1 MQSENLPCSYN
12 QRPEILIALP
22 AFTRLHQASQPSSLF
37 LTLFDA
43 RRSPG
48 GTTGTTPAE
57 TSPCRG
63 DQTAGPSQGN
73 KIIHSFTFFSKTFH
87 ISGFSF
93 QLIITPDSRDLW
105 DTIKKK
111 KELNFSR
118 QKFSIERKSFLLSVA
133 AKTLVIHWSIIKPSL
148 TPLNLPMFSLTNTI
162 KTGDMTRYI
171 SD

>member
-1 MQSENLPCSYN
+1 MTVLEMQEMQSENLPCSYN

-63 DQTAGPSQGN
+63 DQTVGPSQGN
-73 KIIHSFTFFSKTFH
+73 KIIHSFTFFPLRRSLPAAVTAGKTFH

-111 KELNFSR
+111 TKN
-118 QKFSIERKSFLLSVA
+118 
-133 AKTLVIHWSIIKPSL
+133 
-148 TPLNLPMFSLTNTI
+148 
-162 KTGDMTRYI
+162 
-171 SD
+171 